1 MLSSMFEDFVPK
13 KAQSSSMEIASEKK
27 AMPQVRTIIYQV
39 GIVNK
44 PLQSVELP
52 DMVI

>member
-1 MLSSMFEDFVPK
+1 
-13 KAQSSSMEIASEKK
+13 MEMASEKK

-44 PLQSVELP
+44 PLKSIELP
-52 DMVI
+52 EMVIWAHVKNNLW